1 MLHTYPSFCKI
12 RRQLHVCSHVHCS
25 CFIRG
30 QCVCVWSCVCVCV
43 WVGGI
48 LSKMAKDCMKIVKPT
63 GLGQSS
69 RENMGGASQFFG

>member
-1 MLHTYPSFCKI
+1 MFAVMYI
-12 RRQLHVCSHVHCS
+12 AHVSL
-25 CFIRG
+25 G
-30 QCVCVWSCVCVCV
+30 DNVCVFGHVCVCVCV